1 MRNRLF
7 FYLIFFQEE
16 TMKSSKG
23 LFSFYGVVFCQVFA
37 TTAIVSLME
46 LVLGR
51 LRLFNAQDPNFLVV
65 HLIILLPCILLI
77 TPAGYFSDKYPK
89 EKVLRVV
96 SLLLLPVALL
106 LMGGAYKGC
115 LSLVIAAVALF
126 SILQTFLSPA
136 KNGYLKEMV
145 GVSRLSFGAGWLS
158 IVTFLGLFFSAG
170 VTAVAFEYLG
180 AKSSEMAPLLVSTF
194 PIIGGIAVVE
204 LLGFL
209 FSLGLPSIGSYDA
222 EMKFPWKRYY
232 NLGYTR
238 RKFKKAWKNRALRQ
252 SIIGLSMFWVMI
264 FMLLFIVQ
272 QMFGSGSLFHQ
283 DRMVNYAIIGT
294 FAGLALGFYYAMRMS
309 KDFIEM
315 GLIPLGS
322 AGAAVLI
329 FVIPF
334 IPRPYNS
341 IAFAL
346 LGFCGGLYALPMLSM
361 LLYNTKPRS
370 AGHVLSISSACQN
383 ASILAFDLLL
393 LFALKYL
400 NFGRMD
406 LFFILGIVCVAGTIW
421 AIWAMPHTLLRQIL
435 RSVLSIHYRFQVT
448 GVDKIPWEGPV
459 LLVGNHISYIDWA
472 LIQMAS
478 PRPMRF
484 VITRRPFEKWY
495 VKLLLS
501 QMNTI
506 DLDISRPEAAM
517 EKARKALLR
526 GEAVVVFPENAMTST
541 GNMNR
546 FRLDYSSAVRDVS
559 DVTLLPF
566 YVQGLWGSS
575 YSMADAGFK
584 DLVHTGGRI
593 VTVAFGD
600 ALPIDTDAVQVKRA
614 VQELSIT
621 AWSSFIRTLRPVA
634 SAWIR
639 TAKHVGSGP
648 SVYSPDGKHFSGYS
662 LATAALSFAKIIDKL
677 TAGEQR
683 VGILIPPSGPGIIV
697 NMACLVKGRTV
708 YNLNY
713 TNTPEVMD
721 YCCGIADVKTIITA
735 RVFIDKLKQ
744 KGQDMDKLLSK
755 YKVYYMEDLKG
766 MLSKRTLITN
776 FMRVVFLPTWYLEM
790 RFFKKVS
797 LDDVATV
804 IFSSGSEGNPKGVE
818 LTHFNLMGNIKQC
831 ESALNP
837 GHEDVFLGLLPLFHA
852 FGFSITTML
861 CLVEGI
867 PVATCPDP
875 TDAKLVGRVCAEF
888 KVTFLVATGT
898 FLRMWGM
905 SKHVHPLMFSHVRAI
920 YAGAEKIR
928 EDVRQLYRTKFKIE
942 IFEGFGCTE
951 TTPVAA
957 VNTKDVLMDD
967 YKTVLQGN
975 KPGTVGAPLP
985 GTQFRI
991 VDPDTLEELP
1001 VGEDGLILTGG
1012 AQIMKGYLKNPEKT
1026 AQAIVE
1032 INGKRWYKT
1041 GDKGHVD
1048 EDGYLTI
1055 VDRYSRFAKLGGEM
1069 VSLGSVDFKISET
1082 PYFEG
1087 VDHFTVAVPDGSK
1100 GEKIALLFAGDITED
1115 EARERIRKV
1124 GLPPLMVPAYV
1135 VKLDDLPKLGSGKCD
1150 FQTGKK
1156 LAIEKLNL
1164 KKD

>member
-1 MRNRLF
+1 
-7 FYLIFFQEE
+7 
-16 TMKSSKG
+16 MKKNKG
-23 LFSFYGVVFCQVFA
+23 LFSFYGVVFSQVFA

-51 LRLFNAQDPNFLVV
+51 LRLFNTHDPNFLVI
-65 HLIILLPCILLI
+65 HLLVLLPGILLI

-89 EKVLRVV
+89 EKLLRLL
-96 SLLLLPVALL
+96 SLLMLPVFLL
-106 LMGGAYKGC
+106 LAGGIYKGC
-115 LSLVIAAVALF
+115 LALIFVAAALF
-126 SILQTFLSPA
+126 FVLQTFLSPA
-136 KNGYLKEMV
+136 KNGFLKELV
-145 GVSRLSFGAGWLS
+145 GVTRLTYGAGWLS
-158 IVTFLGLFFSAG
+158 IVTFLSLFFGAA
-170 VTAVAFEYLG
+170 VTAFAFECYAAQTL
-180 AKSSEMAPLLVSTF
+180 EVLPLLSSVF
-194 PIIGGIAVVE
+194 PIVIGIAAVEVVG
-204 LLGFL
+204 LL

-222 EMKFPWKRYY
+222 GMKFPWKRYY
-232 NLGYTR
+232 NLGFTR
-238 RKFKKAWKNRALRQ
+238 RKFQKAWKNRALRQ

-264 FMLLFIVQ
+264 FLLLFVIQ
-272 QMFGSGSLFHQ
+272 EMFGSGSLFHQ
-283 DRMVNYAIIGT
+283 DSMVNYAIVGT
-294 FAGLALGFYYAMRMS
+294 FVGLVFGFYYAMRMS
-309 KDFIEM
+309 KDFIET
-315 GLIPLGS
+315 GLVPLGT

-346 LGFCGGLYALPMLSM
+346 LGACGGLYALPMLSM

-370 AGHVLSISSACQN
+370 AGHVLSISSAVQN
-383 ASILAFDLLL
+383 ACVIAFDLLL
-393 LFALKYL
+393 VFALNYL
-400 NFGRMD
+400 SFGRMD

-421 AIWAMPHTLLRQIL
+421 AIWAMPQTLLRQIL
-435 RSVLSIHYRFQVT
+435 RSTLSIHYKFQVT
-448 GVDKIPWEGPV
+448 GVDNIPWEGPV

-495 VKLLLS
+495 VRLLLS

-506 DLDISRPEAAM
+506 DLDIAKP
-517 EKARKALLR
+517 EKAMQKAHEALMR
-526 GEAVVVFPENAMTST
+526 GEAVVVFPENVMTST

-546 FRLDYSSAVRDVS
+546 FRLDYSSAVKDVPN
-559 DVTLLPF
+559 VTLLPF

-575 YSMADAGFK
+575 YSMAEAGFK
-584 DLVHTGGRI
+584 DLVRSGGRI
-593 VTVAFGD
+593 VTVAFGEP
-600 ALPIDTDAVQVKRA
+600 LPIDNDAVQVKRA

-621 AWSSFIRTLRPVA
+621 AWSSFIRKLRPVA

-648 SVYSPDGKHFSGYS
+648 SVYSPDGKHLSGYS

-697 NMACLVKGRTV
+697 NLACLIRGRTV

-721 YCCGIADVKTIITA
+721 YCCDIADVKTIITA
-735 RVFIDKLKQ
+735 KVFVEKLKQ
-744 KGQDMDKLLSK
+744 KGLDMDKLLSK
-755 YKVYYMEDLKG
+755 YKIYYMEDLKG
-766 MLSKRTLITN
+766 LLSKRTLIVN
-776 FMRVVFLPTWYLEM
+776 FIRVAFLPAWYLEK

-837 GHEDVFLGLLPLFHA
+837 CHEDVFLGLLPLFHA

-867 PVATCPDP
+867 PVVTCPDP

-928 EDVRQLYRTKFKIE
+928 EDVRQLYRTKFKLE

-951 TTPVAA
+951 TTPVSA

-1026 AQAIVE
+1026 AQAIVV

-1087 VDHFTVAVPDGSK
+1087 IDHFTVAVPDGSK

-1115 EARERIRKV
+1115 EARDRLRQV
-1124 GLPPLMVPAYV
+1124 GLPPLMVPSYV
-1135 VKLDDLPKLGSGKCD
+1135 VKLDDLPKLGSGKSD